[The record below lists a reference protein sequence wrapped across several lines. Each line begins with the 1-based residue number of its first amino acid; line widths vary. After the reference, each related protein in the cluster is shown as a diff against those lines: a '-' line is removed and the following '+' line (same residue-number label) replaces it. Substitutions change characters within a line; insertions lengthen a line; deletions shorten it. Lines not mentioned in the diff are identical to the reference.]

1 MANIWS
7 TEAWALA
14 IAGIALL
21 LIGFV
26 SGSWFIASL
35 ATCGFYIGWLYYR
48 LLKLEHWIRS
58 GARTSEVYED
68 NGFVGIIIRQL
79 YDQKKSQ
86 NRRKRRTKQLLRR
99 LNRNISALPDAT
111 VLLNRELQIEWCN
124 QPALYLLNLRSP
136 QDLGNK
142 IVNLI
147 RDPELQ
153 TYLTN
158 PGSRQYIEIESPA
171 DPGISVQI
179 KVVAF
184 GGNQSLL
191 IARNISDQKQFQD
204 SLKNFVANA
213 SHELKSPLTVIA
225 GHLEMLEDERG
236 LSEAGLRSLQ
246 TAQRQTERMK
256 ELIEG
261 LLLLSQVESHRLE
274 PGEGDRISIT
284 ELMLNVIAAL
294 EKYAAREQLRLSH
307 PEGLFLLG
315 IGIEIEGI
323 CINLVENAIKYANP
337 GAPIDVSWEESPNG
351 EFVFSVRD
359 QGPGIEKQDLP
370 NITKRYY
377 RGSRSRAD
385 TSGSGLGL
393 AIVQHAANKHGA
405 SFDIESSVGEGSCF
419 SVSFPTY
426 RCLHDTREVA
436 AVVTH
441 ADY

>member
-1 MANIWS
+1 
-7 TEAWALA
+7 
-14 IAGIALL
+14 
-21 LIGFV
+21 
-26 SGSWFIASL
+26 
-35 ATCGFYIGWLYYR
+35 
-48 LLKLEHWIRS
+48 
-58 GARTSEVYED
+58 
-68 NGFVGIIIRQL
+68 
-79 YDQKKSQ
+79 
-86 NRRKRRTKQLLRR
+86 
-99 LNRNISALPDAT
+99 
-111 VLLNRELQIEWCN
+111 
-124 QPALYLLNLRSP
+124 
-136 QDLGNK
+136 
-142 IVNLI
+142 
-147 RDPELQ
+147 
-153 TYLTN
+153 
-158 PGSRQYIEIESPA
+158 
-171 DPGISVQI
+171 
-179 KVVAF
+179 
-184 GGNQSLL
+184 
-191 IARNISDQKQFQD
+191 
-204 SLKNFVANA
+204 
-213 SHELKSPLTVIA
+213 
-225 GHLEMLEDERG
+225 MLEDERG
-236 LSEAGLRSLQ
+236 LSETGLRSLQ

-307 PEGLFLLG
+307 PEGMFLLG

-359 QGPGIEKQDLP
+359 QGPGIEKQELP